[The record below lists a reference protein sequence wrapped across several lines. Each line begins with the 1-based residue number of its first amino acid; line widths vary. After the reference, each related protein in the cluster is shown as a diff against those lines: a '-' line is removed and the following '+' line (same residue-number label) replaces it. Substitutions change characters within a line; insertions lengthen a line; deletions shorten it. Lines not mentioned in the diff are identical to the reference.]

1 MSDKTSTDVVHQ
13 AYAAFGQGDI
23 PALLSL
29 LTDDVEWSL
38 PGPSVIPWAG
48 TRHGHEGVTE
58 FFSMLGK
65 TLEFEQFEPRKFV
78 TQGDTVIVLGY
89 ERSLVKS
96 TGRTFEQ
103 EWVHIYALRDGK
115 IDKVRIIDDT
125 AAQVAAFEAA

>member
-1 MSDKTSTDVVHQ
+1 MQ
-13 AYAAFGQGDI
+13 
-23 PALLSL
+23 
-29 LTDDVEWSL
+29 
-38 PGPSVIPWAG
+38 GPSMIPWVG
-48 TRHGHEGVTE
+48 TRHEHEGGAE
-58 FFSMLGK
+58 FFSLVGE
-65 TLEFEQFEPRKFV
+65 TIEFEQFEPREFV